1 MPSLKPYTGDAKLV
15 VGFGIGMTFSRISY
29 CILEQGQVPEINGV
43 TRRVL
48 HFFVLTYLDWCQVSW
63 TAARRG

>member
-15 VGFGIGMTFSRISY
+15 VAFDIGTTFSNVSY
-29 CILEQGQVPEINGV
+29 CILEQGQVPKIDDI

-48 HFFVLTYLDWCQVSW
+48 HFFVLTYLDWYQVSW
-63 TAARRG
+63 AAARR